1 MTRPTRR
8 IRAVSLAAVLV
19 LSVVAGSVAFTGS
32 TTAVNGVS
40 AVSGQA
46 FSPTTVDEDTTN
58 PHSFNYSFTGV
69 NTSDNTT
76 LRLSFPSDFTV
87 DSVNAQ
93 MEDASGSQ
101 IADAAINSSS
111 DGIEVTGN
119 SSTTT
124 VYLSGTVD
132 VSTPS
137 VSSDTSE
144 DVDITA
150 RDNDGTTAIRTE
162 TVTVRN
168 VPEFSVSPISAFS
181 PTTIDESTDQRYNI
195 NYSFTGVNTTG
206 NTDLS
211 ISTQNDLTITNADVA
226 MLDSGGNRLD
236 RNESGFTQQEV
247 SVSSPSP
254 TNVVYISGSITISTP
269 SVDNDISRDITIG
282 GSDNDGDI
290 TETTT
295 TLTVSDTALT
305 AGTVLQF
312 DNRTVDERTTNQH
325 GFNYSFAN
333 LSTTSDTT
341 FSLSGPPESTITDTD
356 LELKDASGATVNMTP
371 DVSGNS
377 TTIVDSPGTSTAYL
391 AGSIDLRSPVI
402 PEDQESRTYNVT
414 ASATS
419 AGNSDSVTNPLTV
432 AFVGGRAGDPEL
444 ESAIQYVQPDGT
456 PAVEVAFSE
465 DVENFRGNFELYVDG
480 EGQLTGGQTQVTAN
494 EIKSVSEA
502 RGRAVI
508 ELDQS
513 YSQPM
518 TLQLDSGIT
527 DSNGN
532 ALVSDDTGNTS
543 VRFASTSVTA
553 GGSVTAYEGS
563 NVSIVASASNTGVQ
577 LQGTDDDT
585 DSYFFDGST
594 GTNSRIFVFST
605 TDRNAG
611 DYEADIDGEGTA
623 DITVRGLGLA
633 VAIDDRNVTNLET
646 LDGTVEARA
655 GGRPIRLE
663 FLDEDGEP
671 VDEVDDRIVSLSGQ
685 GEYEFSYNLS
695 ALNVETGEY
704 IIRATDTTSGVTVE
718 SDSVVVREAGDTEA
732 TFPDG
737 TITEARGDVAAIP
750 IELDNT
756 REATLTVGGEDLGF
770 EANVTVRDDDQDG
783 TVIVFFNTY
792 AASTASEGD
801 LGDGGDVFSISD
813 DDEIERSRLSTG
825 VSNLLDATSY
835 DMSVQTE
842 GRETDIDLLVLEP
855 RETTAVRTW
864 TAPRN
869 RYGDLD
875 AAEDVREGD
884 GEWLT
889 RTDEVAVGD
898 TVVYEIRAS
907 GIEGALDARNE
918 DTVTEEFYEF
928 ANGTGS
934 NPAARF
940 TVGQQDPGPNQNPL
954 LLRLN
959 DSNSRVVADA
969 ANDSYYVVT
978 QTGEGGPGAVEDDD
992 DDGAIDSSETD
1003 YGEISTDDDLRAS
1016 FTVLGDDENDLDL
1029 TAEGEDEAVTTT
1041 HSLTPAELSMSEPFN
1056 VTETSGQEVFGEATV
1071 APGTEVRIRVRSGD
1085 GVRPPFLKTAET
1097 TVDGDGQF
1105 LVTLSFNDT
1114 SPGDAYEV
1122 VVDDSG
1128 PASEISVEGTVQ
1140 PVIRTPTT
1148 DTPAETPVTT
1158 STATPTST
1166 TTATPTSDTTS
1177 PPVTTT
1183 TEVPTVR
1190 TPTTTPG
1197 FGVVAA
1203 VVALAAAA
1211 LSAVRRNR
1219 E

>member
-32 TTAVNGVS
+32 T
-40 AVSGQA
+40 SGIGDGDI
-46 FSPTTVDEDTTN
+46 SSISSINPDDPNEETTTTFD
-58 PHSFNYSFTGV
+58 FNYSFENV
-69 NTSDNTT
+69 NTTGETT
-76 LRLSFPSDFTV
+76 LSLSTPSNFTIESTDAV
-87 DSVNAQ
+87 MRN
-93 MEDASGSQ
+93 ASGSEV
-101 IADAAINSSS
+101 ADASVSGSS
-111 DGIEVTGN
+111 DSLEVTA
-119 SSTTT
+119 SPSTST
-124 VYLSGTVD
+124 VYLNGSAEIT
-132 VSTPS
+132 TPS
-137 VSSDTSE
+137 VDGNTQ
-144 DVDITA
+144 VDIDITGS
-150 RDNDGTTAIRTE
+150 DDDGTGTLTE
-162 TVTVRN
+162 TITVQQADLA
-168 VPEFSVSPISAFS
+168 VSPISAFS
-181 PTTIDESTDQRYNI
+181 PDNVTEDTNNFHTFNYSFRNVDTGGTTDLSVSVPNDLMIEGADIVMRSSNGGELDRVTPSNPGQTVSVSSDSPTETVYLNGSMKLTVPSVDGDTDETISISGTDNDGETASTDVTLTIKDTALTASTVSSFSPEEVTQNTNTQHTF
-195 NYSFTGVNTTG
+195 NYSFTG
-206 NTDLS
+206 
-211 ISTQNDLTITNADVA
+211 
-226 MLDSGGNRLD
+226 
-236 RNESGFTQQEV
+236 
-247 SVSSPSP
+247 
-254 TNVVYISGSITISTP
+254 
-269 SVDNDISRDITIG
+269 
-282 GSDNDGDI
+282 
-290 TETTT
+290 
-295 TLTVSDTALT
+295 
-305 AGTVLQF
+305 
-312 DNRTVDERTTNQH
+312 
-325 GFNYSFAN
+325 
-333 LSTTSDTT
+333 LSTNSDTT
-341 FSLSGPPESTITDTD
+341 FQLSGPSGSTITDTD
-356 LELKDASGATVNMTP
+356 LELKDASGATVNTTP

-377 TTIVDSPGTSTAYL
+377 LTIVDTPGTSTAYL
-391 AGSIDLRSPVI
+391 NGSIDLRSPEI
-402 PEDQESRTYNVT
+402 PENQESRTYDIT
-414 ASATS
+414 ASADT
-419 AGNSDSVTNPLTV
+419 ASVTNTLNVT
-432 AFVGGRAGDPEL
+432 FEGGQAGDPEL
-444 ESAIQYVQPDGT
+444 ESAIQYVQADGT

-465 DVENFRGNFELYVDG
+465 DIENFRPNFELYVDG
-480 EGQLTGGQTQVTAN
+480 EGQLTGGQIQVTTS

-513 YSQPM
+513 YSSSM

-527 DSNGN
+527 DSDGN

-563 NVSIVASASNTGVQ
+563 NVSIVASASSTGVQ
-577 LQGTDDDT
+577 LEGTDDDT
-585 DSYFFDGST
+585 DNYFFDGST
-594 GTNSRIFVFST
+594 GTNSRIFVFAT
-605 TDRNAG
+605 AGENVG
-611 DYEADIDGEGTA
+611 DYEADVDGEGTA

-633 VAIDDRNVTNLET
+633 VEIDDRNVTNLET

-655 GGRPIRLE
+655 GGRPVRLE
-663 FLDEDGEP
+663 FLDEDGDL
-671 VDEVDDRIVSLSGQ
+671 VDEVNDRIVSLSGQ
-685 GEYEFSYNLS
+685 GTYEFSYDLES
-695 ALNVETGEY
+695 LNVETGEY
-704 IIRATDTTSGVTVE
+704 IVRATDTTSGVTVE

-732 TFPDG
+732 TFPES
-737 TITEARGDVAAIP
+737 TVTEARGDVAAIP

-756 REATLTVGGEDLGF
+756 REATLTVGSENLGF

-783 TVIVFFNTY
+783 EATVFFNTY

-801 LGDGGDVFSISD
+801 LGDGGDVFGVSD
-813 DDEIERSRLSTG
+813 DDEIERSRLSIG
-825 VSNLLDATSY
+825 VSNLLDAESY
-835 DMSVQTE
+835 DMSLDTE
-842 GRETDIDLLVLEP
+842 GRETDIELLVLEP

-875 AAEDVREGD
+875 AAEDVRESN

-907 GIEGALDARNE
+907 GLEGALDARNE

-928 ANGTGS
+928 ANGSGS

-940 TVGQQDPGPNQNPL
+940 TVAQQDPGPNQNPL

-959 DSNSRVVADA
+959 DSNSRVVADS

-992 DDGAIDSSETD
+992 DDGAIDPGETD

-1029 TAEGEDEAVTTT
+1029 TTDGEDEEVTTA
-1041 HSLTPAELSMSEPFN
+1041 HSLTAAELSMSEPFN

-1071 APGTEVRIRVRSGD
+1071 APGTEIRIRVRSGD

-1148 DTPAETPVTT
+1148 DTPAETPVVT
-1158 STATPTST
+1158 STATPTP
-1166 TTATPTSDTTS
+1166 TATPTATDTPT
-1177 PPVTTT
+1177 PATTT

-1211 LSAVRRNR
+1211 LLAVRRGR

>member
-1 MTRPTRR
+1 MT
-8 IRAVSLAAVLV
+8 L
-19 LSVVAGSVAFTGS
+19 
-32 TTAVNGVS
+32 
-40 AVSGQA
+40 
-46 FSPTTVDEDTTN
+46 
-58 PHSFNYSFTGV
+58 SFNYSFTGI
-69 NTSDNTT
+69 NTSGDTT
-76 LRLSFPSDFTV
+76 LSLSTPSDFTIESENAAMKDV
-87 DSVNAQ
+87 SGAEIAQASQNGDSIEANA
-93 MEDASGSQ
+93 
-101 IADAAINSSS
+101 
-111 DGIEVTGN
+111 TP
-119 SSTTT
+119 STST
-124 VYLSGTVD
+124 VYLAGTVT
-132 VSTPS
+132 VTTPS
-137 VSSDTSE
+137 VDGNT
-144 DVDITA
+144 DKDITITGT
-150 RDNDGTTAIRTE
+150 DNDGTSDTLPDTITVQE
-162 TVTVRN
+162 TDLAVSSSGSA
-168 VPEFSVSPISAFS
+168 PEPFS
-181 PTTIDESTDQRYNI
+181 PTKVEEESFTQYMF
-195 NYSFTGVNTTG
+195 NYSFTNVNTTATSS
-206 NTDLS
+206 TDLS
-211 ISTQNDLTITNADVA
+211 LSVPNALSISSADIR
-226 MLDSGGNRLD
+226 MKDSGGGSLD
-236 RNESGFTQQEV
+236 
-247 SVSSPSP
+247 SVIGSNPGQTITLSSNSP
-254 TNVVYISGSITISTP
+254 TETVYISGSIKVTNP
-269 SVDNDISRDITIG
+269 SVDDPTDVTVYINGT
-282 GSDNDGDI
+282 NDGDDAS
-290 TETTT
+290 EPV
-295 TLTVSDTALT
+295 TVRVSNTPLT
-305 AGTVLQF
+305 ASTISSF
-312 DNRTVDERTTNQH
+312 EPTTATEPVNEQTTKEYS
-325 GFNYSFAN
+325 FNYSFAN

-341 FSLSGPPESTITDTD
+341 FSLSGPPGSTITDTD
-356 LELKDASGATVNMTP
+356 LELKDASGATVNTTP

-391 AGSIDLRSPVI
+391 AGSIDLRSPEI
-402 PEDQESRTYNVT
+402 PENQESRTYDIT

-419 AGNSDSVTNPLTV
+419 AGNSDSVTNTLNVT
-432 AFVGGRAGDPEL
+432 FEGGRAGDPEL

-543 VRFASTSVTA
+543 VRFAPTSVTA
-553 GGSVTAYEGS
+553 TGGVTAYEGS

-577 LQGTDDDT
+577 LEGVDDDT
-585 DSYFFDGST
+585 DNYFFDGST
-594 GTNSRIFVFST
+594 GTNSRVFVFAT
-605 TDRNAG
+605 AG
-611 DYEADIDGEGTA
+611 QNIGNYEADIEGEGPA
-623 DITVRGLGLA
+623 EIRVLNLDLA
-633 VAIDDRNVTNLET
+633 LKIDDQNVTNLQNLE
-646 LDGTVEARA
+646 GTVEAVA
-655 GGRPIRLE
+655 GPRPIRLE

-783 TVIVFFNTY
+783 TVTVFFNTY

-801 LGDGGDVFSISD
+801 LGDGGDVFSVSD

-835 DMSVQTE
+835 DMSLEAGGQNPNF
-842 GRETDIDLLVLEP
+842 DLLVLEP

-907 GIEGALDARNE
+907 GLEGALDARNE

-978 QTGEGGPGAVEDDD
+978 QTGEGGPGAVEDDN

-1071 APGTEVRIRVRSGD
+1071 APGTEIRIRVRSGD

-1211 LSAVRRNR
+1211 LLAVRRSR